1 MKCHNANDATG
12 GGLDLYPLDQA
23 RAWRNLVTQ
32 DPKQSYMCYQKG
44 KRVVPGNP
52 EMSIVYSKLIDKP
65 ICGHA
70 EPQGT
75 PAGMLYPS
83 TRTFVPLPNDQICMF
98 YTWIKAGALDN

>member
-1 MKCHNANDATG
+1 
-12 GGLDLYPLDQA
+12 
-23 RAWRNLVTQ
+23 
-32 DPKQSYMCYQKG
+32 MCYQKG